1 MGLDGY
7 DIGEG
12 IKMDKAIIHDLEG
25 LYSAALRKIDE
36 LEEQCAT
43 AEDEIYTLIQDRM
56 KLQAQAAAMRE
67 ALEQAIISPS
77 WEFQH
82 VAKGD
87 VMEILDTSDAGAALL
102 ERLAMAESKI
112 AAFEFAQ
119 KELAAQVHLMTA
131 RAEKAEAERVEATS
145 LESYCRDSGC
155 IPYQKGAWM
164 ACEACDLCDI
174 PRYYDYLRDHNM
186 IREAE

>member
-1 MGLDGY
+1 MFNPHNYVFDPNQATTY
-7 DIGEG
+7 FAERNI
-12 IKMDKAIIHDLEG
+12 LE
-25 LYSAALRKIDE
+25 
-36 LEEQCAT
+36 
-43 AEDEIYTLIQDRM
+43 
-56 KLQAQAAAMRE
+56 AQLAAMRE

-102 ERLAMAESKI
+102 ERLAMAESEI

-131 RAEKAEAERVEATS
+131 RAEKAEAERVEAFDW
-145 LESYCRDSGC
+145 EKMCDSGEVDRQFEESRDGVESL
-155 IPYQKGAWM
+155 YN
-164 ACEACDLCDI
+164 
-174 PRYYDYLRDHNM
+174 YLRNHKM